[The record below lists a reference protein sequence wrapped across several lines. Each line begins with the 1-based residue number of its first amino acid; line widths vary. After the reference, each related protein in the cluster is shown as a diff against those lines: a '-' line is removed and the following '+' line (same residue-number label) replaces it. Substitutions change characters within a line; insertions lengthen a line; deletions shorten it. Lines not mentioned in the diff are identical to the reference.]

1 MSIRTYFLLFVGIL
15 AAAAI
20 AAASTV
26 IMIECSELLDATG
39 TERMTRAF
47 GAALSVQQKVSRER
61 GHFSAR
67 LLGDPAANDDEA
79 GLIAGTDAAFDAAI
93 RLLQAEPGSQ
103 HPVAALEQIR
113 HEFSRLRELAVAQI
127 KTGRADA
134 TVDRRYVDRLVALME
149 RVDTVADQV
158 ERVATAHAE
167 PLARSYI
174 EVARLAAIVRDYA
187 GRRATRMIM
196 MVSTGAPMTADLAQ
210 TLGNSAGRVQATWRR
225 LQQITNVIRQIA
237 AGESDVFPRD
247 LEQAIETMD
256 QRYFHDTE
264 ELYGLV
270 IEAART
276 GKPSGMTVAELR
288 RRHVPAIDTSVPI
301 RDLALAHALRA
312 AADDAHAAWLELAKA
327 SGLLLLLVATALGAA
342 LLLRRKVIG
351 PLDALTR
358 IIVRLAEND
367 RSIVVPELPRHD
379 EIGQLAQAIET
390 LRANAERAVAAERE
404 RQTMEAQLRQAQ
416 KLEALGTL
424 AGGIAH
430 EINTP
435 TQYVGDNIR
444 FLKNSF
450 ADLGAVLEC
459 ARALRNAAESAPQL
473 ALLATAQREAEVVAD
488 LDFLRTEI
496 PTAIAQSLDGVDRIR
511 QIVLAVKEFSHPDVK
526 EVTAVDLNH
535 AIETTITVSRNQ
547 WKYIAEVELAL
558 APDLPRVPCRGGE
571 INQVLLNLIVNAAHA
586 VEAKG
591 QGTGKITVATARRD
605 GWAEI
610 RVTDTGTGIPR
621 EICDRIFDP
630 FFTTKAP
637 GKGTGQGLAICH
649 TIVVQKHGGSIEV
662 DSILGKGAT
671 FVVRLPLETVSAAI
685 ADVEVA
691 A

>member
-1 MSIRTYFLLFVGIL
+1 
-15 AAAAI
+15 
-20 AAASTV
+20 
-26 IMIECSELLDATG
+26 
-39 TERMTRAF
+39 
-47 GAALSVQQKVSRER
+47 
-61 GHFSAR
+61 
-67 LLGDPAANDDEA
+67 
-79 GLIAGTDAAFDAAI
+79 
-93 RLLQAEPGSQ
+93 
-103 HPVAALEQIR
+103 
-113 HEFSRLRELAVAQI
+113 
-127 KTGRADA
+127 
-134 TVDRRYVDRLVALME
+134 
-149 RVDTVADQV
+149 
-158 ERVATAHAE
+158 
-167 PLARSYI
+167 
-174 EVARLAAIVRDYA
+174 
-187 GRRATRMIM
+187 
-196 MVSTGAPMTADLAQ
+196 
-210 TLGNSAGRVQATWRR
+210 
-225 LQQITNVIRQIA
+225 
-237 AGESDVFPRD
+237 
-247 LEQAIETMD
+247 
-256 QRYFHDTE
+256 
-264 ELYGLV
+264 
-270 IEAART
+270 
-276 GKPSGMTVAELR
+276 
-288 RRHVPAIDTSVPI
+288 
-301 RDLALAHALRA
+301 
-312 AADDAHAAWLELAKA
+312 
-327 SGLLLLLVATALGAA
+327 
-342 LLLRRKVIG
+342 
-351 PLDALTR
+351 
-358 IIVRLAEND
+358 
-367 RSIVVPELPRHD
+367 
-379 EIGQLAQAIET
+379 
-390 LRANAERAVAAERE
+390 
-404 RQTMEAQLRQAQ
+404 
-416 KLEALGTL
+416 
-424 AGGIAH
+424 
-430 EINTP
+430 
-435 TQYVGDNIR
+435 
-444 FLKNSF
+444 
-450 ADLGAVLEC
+450 
-459 ARALRNAAESAPQL
+459 LRNAAESAPQL

>member
-1 MSIRTYFLLFVGIL
+1 
-15 AAAAI
+15 
-20 AAASTV
+20 
-26 IMIECSELLDATG
+26 
-39 TERMTRAF
+39 
-47 GAALSVQQKVSRER
+47 
-61 GHFSAR
+61 
-67 LLGDPAANDDEA
+67 
-79 GLIAGTDAAFDAAI
+79 
-93 RLLQAEPGSQ
+93 
-103 HPVAALEQIR
+103 
-113 HEFSRLRELAVAQI
+113 
-127 KTGRADA
+127 
-134 TVDRRYVDRLVALME
+134 
-149 RVDTVADQV
+149 
-158 ERVATAHAE
+158 
-167 PLARSYI
+167 
-174 EVARLAAIVRDYA
+174 
-187 GRRATRMIM
+187 
-196 MVSTGAPMTADLAQ
+196 
-210 TLGNSAGRVQATWRR
+210 
-225 LQQITNVIRQIA
+225 
-237 AGESDVFPRD
+237 
-247 LEQAIETMD
+247 
-256 QRYFHDTE
+256 
-264 ELYGLV
+264 
-270 IEAART
+270 
-276 GKPSGMTVAELR
+276 
-288 RRHVPAIDTSVPI
+288 
-301 RDLALAHALRA
+301 LALAHALRA

-535 AIETTITVSRNQ
+535 AIETTVTVSRNQ
-547 WKYIAEVELAL
+547 WKYIAELELAL
-558 APDLPRVPCRGGE
+558 ASDLPLVPCRSGE